1 MKLSPLS
8 IIAASTVVASAA
20 TIRGSR
26 KLSPAE
32 VPHASS
38 VHKKRS
44 SEQDITE
51 EPEFEE
57 EEQDGPRSPGLMQT
71 RIIGGGVTD
80 SNRFPY
86 AVSISDDIGHF
97 CGGSLIAPD
106 MVLTAAHCQ
115 GGSYNAVIGRHNL
128 NSNSGESIPMDQE
141 FPHPEYN
148 DKVTDADW
156 MLVKLKSSTTQ
167 NIPFIKINYDGSKP
181 SPGQEVTVMG
191 WGDTTADD
199 MTSEL
204 AERLMSVTVNA
215 ISNQECDDSEGS
227 IGGWNENYH
236 NQITENMLCAKD
248 NGEDS
253 CQGDSG
259 GPLVILGNDPSQDV
273 QVGVVSWGIG
283 CASRDFP
290 GVYARVSRV
299 TDWIKTTVCQESSQP
314 PADLCGGAAVTTDD
328 SPSSGDDAPTTNDDD
343 GNDDDGVSSPPP
355 SPSSGD
361 DSVTDDNSSDDVY
374 FYHDDD
380 GMGGTYAADDNDVPS
395 DDDNGSDDHVSTDDN
410 TATYDDDD
418 DSVTPWPTWA
428 PTTEPTEENI
438 SGTDDNAPD
447 APVVGISSFGSL
459 GDENWVT
466 ILEEDFKESI
476 APFISGGADAKWLSE
491 KKGRIGIIDLQ
502 DGNGDGSSAFSG
514 PLDASYSKYQVIFD
528 AYLLGMEDD
537 KSFCFDVSSD
547 GGSQW
552 TETQCWRGLDL
563 TTKVWHDGITVGFSA
578 APNAIDLRVRFRC
591 VGSDNQ
597 DDVFIDKI
605 AIQGSQ

>member
-1 MKLSPLS
+1 
-8 IIAASTVVASAA
+8 
-20 TIRGSR
+20 
-26 KLSPAE
+26 
-32 VPHASS
+32 
-38 VHKKRS
+38 
-44 SEQDITE
+44 
-51 EPEFEE
+51 
-57 EEQDGPRSPGLMQT
+57 
-71 RIIGGGVTD
+71 
-80 SNRFPY
+80 
-86 AVSISDDIGHF
+86 
-97 CGGSLIAPD
+97 
-106 MVLTAAHCQ
+106 
-115 GGSYNAVIGRHNL
+115 
-128 NSNSGESIPMDQE
+128 
-141 FPHPEYN
+141 
-148 DKVTDADW
+148 
-156 MLVKLKSSTTQ
+156 
-167 NIPFIKINYDGSKP
+167 
-181 SPGQEVTVMG
+181 
-191 WGDTTADD
+191 
-199 MTSEL
+199 
-204 AERLMSVTVNA
+204 
-215 ISNQECDDSEGS
+215 
-227 IGGWNENYH
+227 
-236 NQITENMLCAKD
+236 
-248 NGEDS
+248 
-253 CQGDSG
+253 
-259 GPLVILGNDPSQDV
+259 
-273 QVGVVSWGIG
+273 
-283 CASRDFP
+283 
-290 GVYARVSRV
+290 
-299 TDWIKTTVCQESSQP
+299 
-314 PADLCGGAAVTTDD
+314 LCGGAAVTTDD
-328 SPSSGDDAPTTNDDD
+328 SPSSGDDAPNTNDDD
-343 GNDDDGVSSPPP
+343 DEDDDDDDGVSSPPP
-355 SPSSGD
+355 SPSLGD
-361 DSVTDDNSSDDVY
+361 DSVTDDNSLDDVY

-438 SGTDDNAPD
+438 SGTDDNAQG

-466 ILEEDFKESI
+466 ILEEDFEESI

-514 PLDASYSKYQVIFD
+514 PLDASYSKYQVVFD

-563 TTKVWHDGITVGFSA
+563 TAKVWHDGITVGFSA

>member
-8 IIAASTVVASAA
+8 IVAATSVVASAA

-26 KLSPAE
+26 NLSPAE
-32 VPHASS
+32 VPHSSS

-44 SEQDITE
+44 SEPDLTE
-51 EPEFEE
+51 EPESEE
-57 EEQDGPRSPGLMQT
+57 EEQGGSFSPGLLQT
-71 RIIGGGVTD
+71 RIIGGGVTN

-86 AVSISDDIGHF
+86 AVSISDSIGHF

-115 GGSYNAVIGRHNL
+115 GGPYNAIIGRHDL
-128 NSNSGESIPMDQE
+128 ESNSGESIPME
-141 FPHPEYN
+141 REIPHPDYN
-148 DKVTDADW
+148 ADITDADW
-156 MLVKLKSSTTQ
+156 MLIKLRSSTTQ
-167 NIPFIKINYDGSKP
+167 NIPFIKINSDSSQP

-199 MTSEL
+199 QTQEL
-204 AERLMSVTVNA
+204 AEKLMSVTVNA
-215 ISNQECDDSEGS
+215 ISNQECDDSEGT
-227 IGGWNENYH
+227 IGGWSENYH
-236 NQITENMLCAKD
+236 GQITENMLCARD

-259 GPLVILGNDPSQDV
+259 GPLVILGNNPSQDV

-299 TDWIKTTVCQESSQP
+299 TDWIRSTVCSESSQP
-314 PADLCGGAAVTTDD
+314 PAELCGGGAVTTYVDP
-328 SPSSGDDAPTTNDDD
+328 PSSGDDAPTSYDDD
-343 GNDDDGVSSPPP
+343 DDDDASSPP
-355 SPSSGD
+355 PSSGD
-361 DSVTDDNSSDDVY
+361 DSVTDDNSY
-374 FYHDDD
+374 DDD
-380 GMGGTYAADDNDVPS
+380 YTYQ
-395 DDDNGSDDHVSTDDN
+395 DDNGVDDNGVASDDSPTSWPTYAPTSYGNVSTDDN
-410 TATYDDDD
+410 SGTDDD
-418 DSVTPWPTWA
+418 DSMTLWPTLA
-428 PTTEPTEENI
+428 PTTEPTEPINTDGNVQAGSVEI
-438 SGTDDNAPD
+438 SN
-447 APVVGISSFGSL
+447 FGSF

-466 ILEEDFKESI
+466 ILEEDFAEGFAS
-476 APFISGGADAKWLSE
+476 FTSGGADAKWLSE

-502 DGNGDGSSAFSG
+502 DGNGENSSVFSG
-514 PLDASYSKYQVIFD
+514 SIDASYSKYQVVFN

-563 TTKVWHDGITVGFSA
+563 TAKVWHNDITVGFNA